1 MSDDMTGSRVAVKA
15 GLPGAGRTGTALG
28 KTVILNGAE
37 WTPVLWDYHDGPGW
51 LLTDRLELE
60 LEAKDVPVTITLS
73 VRTALPDGSG
83 KGACT
88 PGTQSLPAGIEGPSV
103 SGASRGARL
112 VRSKVSFV
120 DTITA
125 IVAMANA
132 KFPGCEA
139 SGVDLEK
146 LERELAVALEERNA
160 AMSELHRVRCELE
173 AKRVKMPAHG
183 LRAFDS
189 KKAKRRRAP

>member
-1 MSDDMTGSRVAVKA
+1 VSDDMTGSRVAVKA

-60 LEAKDVPVTITLS
+60 PEAKDVPVTIT
-73 VRTALPDGSG
+73 
-83 KGACT
+83 
-88 PGTQSLPAGIEGPSV
+88 PS
-103 SGASRGARL
+103 

-120 DTITA
+120 DTMTA

-132 KFPGCEA
+132 KSPGCEA

-146 LERELAVALEERNA
+146 LKRELAVALEERNA